1 MWGRASCSKLSWAGP
16 PHEGGGG
23 LPACGGLLFPYI
35 PYVSY
40 IPHIGIGVKYLLVL
54 LVVGVGFW
62 MLLSR
67 LRGPGAG
74 RRDGASTTTTPP
86 PTPGPVVMVA
96 CAHCGLHLASADAVA
111 DGAQAYCT
119 DAHRRLGPQARP

>member
-1 MWGRASCSKLSWAGP
+1 M
-16 PHEGGGG
+16 
-23 LPACGGLLFPYI
+23 
-35 PYVSY
+35 
-40 IPHIGIGVKYLLVL
+40 KYLVVL

-67 LRGPGAG
+67 LRGPGRAP
-74 RRDGASTTTTPP
+74 RDGASTKPAAT
-86 PTPGPVVMVA
+86 PTPKAGPVVMVA

-111 DGAQAYCT
+111 DGTQAYCT